1 MTGDYKEVYFNQYCH
16 KCIHKDVDEGELPC
30 DECLGT
36 PMNVD
41 SHKPIYFK
49 EAEE

>member
-1 MTGDYKEVYFNQYCH
+1 MTGDYKEVYFWRYCP
-16 KCIHKDVDEGELPC
+16 KCIHKDTDEGELPC